1 MLFLPAMLFFLL
13 HVATNGQYG
22 FHRDELQTLD
32 DARHLD
38 WGFVVYPPVT
48 PLIGRLELILF
59 GTSLTGFRVF
69 SALAMSAIM
78 VLAGLMAKE
87 LGGKRH
93 AQLLTAIA
101 AGIAPVSLIQG
112 AVFQYVSFDYLWGV
126 TVTCFLIRLLK
137 SDDTAPSGWP
147 LAASSACGMETRSH
161 HGRFGSRR
169 GGRGVA
175 HACPAMAA
183 ERLALGR
190 RRPFHP
196 DLSAQSHLAGAASLH
211 LSRVLVLSARP
222 AICGRRA
229 LRRILLRSNSW
240 VNVNVV
246 AAPLAIVGYGSTS
259 FIAKAG
265 ATACCGWMFVVSFVI
280 LIAQGSYG
288 RSLETTTT
296 RSAAGWMAWSRETS
310 PRACRSTRRA
320 PTD

>member
-1 MLFLPAMLFFLL
+1 MDQRIRDFLRSDAGVLFLPAILFFLL

-137 SDDTAPSGWP
+137 SDDPRWW
-147 LAASSACGMETRSH
+147 LAIGGVIGLGMETRYTM
-161 HGRFGSRR
+161 
-169 GGRGVA
+169 GV
-175 HACPAMAA
+175 
-183 ERLALGR
+183 LALG
-190 RRPFHP
+190 
-196 DLSAQSHLAGAASLH
+196 
-211 LSRVLVLSARP
+211 
-222 AICGRRA
+222 
-229 LRRILLRSNSW
+229 
-240 VNVNVV
+240 VV
-246 AAPLAIVGYGSTS
+246 AAVLLTPARRWLLSGWLWAGVGLS
-259 FIAKAG
+259 
-265 ATACCGWMFVVSFVI
+265 I
-280 LIAQGSYG
+280 LIFLPNLIWQAQHHFI
-288 RSLETTTT
+288 
-296 RSAAGWMAWSRETS
+296 SREFLS
-310 PRACRSTRRA
+310 YLHARDLRQGRYEDSSRSSSWST
-320 PTD
+320 